1 MEDRVRA
8 IFAELLGLNA
18 TEVTDNMSYNSLEKW
33 DSLKHL
39 ELVSKLEDTF
49 GINID
54 MDDVIAMSNFR
65 KVVETAQKYLDKK
78 S

>member
-1 MEDRVRA
+1 MRA

-18 TEVTDNMSYNSLEKW
+18 TEVTDTMSYNSLEKW